1 MSLNSPRGAPT
12 APPPKPSPREI
23 AQARDWLDD
32 VLPDGARQEAKD
44 LTKSTKTASTL
55 ALEKAGFT
63 LKKAEAPVAAEPE
76 VEHAHPSPRVAEPE
90 ESLELERKPSFFQ
103 RTAGRLRRG
112 SVSVSMSFSKKKDR
126 KGGAAKDGKR
136 RDEDDEFYMGASG
149 QVVLGHARSF
159 YNRKSGRT
167 PQKQKQ
173 PKPPARTVSG
183 VRKDGYSGSP
193 SPDGNKSLRDSLSDW
208 LADVLPDGSRK
219 SSDRKSGSP
228 SERSK
233 PKQPQLTA
241 STAGWKSAGFV
252 TQSGGQKAGAAPSWE
267 GPSEG
272 RGEISIGLDDS
283 DRSLWSERSSARSR
297 RGSQDAPSGT

>member
-1 MSLNSPRGAPT
+1 MSLNSPRGA
-12 APPPKPSPREI
+12 AALPPKPSPREI

-32 VLPDGARQEAKD
+32 VLPDGAKQEAKD

-55 ALEKAGFT
+55 ALERAGFAT
-63 LKKAEAPVAAEPE
+63 KQAETPVAAEPEE

-103 RTAGRLRRG
+103 RTASRLRRG
-112 SVSVSMSFSKKKDR
+112 SMTMSFSKKKDK
-126 KGGAAKDGKR
+126 KGGAAKDGRR

-159 YNRKSGRT
+159 YNRKT

-173 PKPPARTVSG
+173 PKPPARTASG
-183 VRKDGYSGSP
+183 VRRDGGSSSGSP
-193 SPDGNKSLRDSLSDW
+193 GPDGNKSWRDSLSEW

-219 SSDRKSGSP
+219 SDRKSGWSGSP

-252 TQSGGQKAGAAPSWE
+252 TQNGGQKAGAASS
-267 GPSEG
+267 SEG

-283 DRSLWSERSSARSR
+283 DRSLWSERSARSR
-297 RGSQDAPSGT
+297 RGSQDDAPPGTS